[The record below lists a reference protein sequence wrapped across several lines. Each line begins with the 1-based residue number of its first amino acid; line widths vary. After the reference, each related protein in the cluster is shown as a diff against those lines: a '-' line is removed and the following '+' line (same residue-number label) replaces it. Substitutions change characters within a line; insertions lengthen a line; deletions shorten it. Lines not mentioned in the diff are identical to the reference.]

1 MYKRKT
7 SSWVKHLDF
16 LLLDLVFFELSFF
29 IVYAYRIG
37 VFFPFPP
44 LYKRMAIAIVPAHI
58 IAAFFSSTYSNIVYR
73 DRYVEFK
80 SVCIHTFVTI
90 MLLIFWMFLMQNSY
104 YYSRVII
111 VSMIP
116 VTIVLNYTERVLW
129 KRLVRRRIRASK
141 KERQMLVITT
151 GENAESAVNNL
162 QQNFYR
168 PYNLCGLVFYDVKDQ
183 VGATFHDVPIVCE
196 MSTVFEYVRKNIVDE
211 IFLDID
217 NKNQSAEQLIKL
229 FVNAGLTVHVAMP
242 QFSDEIPNQSFHKLG
257 GLSVMTSSMSAV
269 PQWKLVIKRLTDIV
283 GALVGL
289 IFTGIA
295 LIIFG
300 PIIKHQ
306 SPGPIFF
313 AQERV
318 GRNGRTFKIYKFRTM
333 YPDAEERK
341 KELMAQNKM
350 SGLMFK
356 MDNDPRI
363 IPIGH
368 FLRKASIDELP
379 QFFNVLKGDMSLV
392 GTRPPTVEEYKQ
404 YDMHHLKRLAA
415 KPGLTGM
422 WQATGRS
429 DITDFEEV
437 VRLDAYYIENWSLGL
452 DVKLILKTIKVVFSH
467 EGAE

>member
-1 MYKRKT
+1 M
-7 SSWVKHLDF
+7 
-16 LLLDLVFFELSFF
+16 
-29 IVYAYRIG
+29 
-37 VFFPFPP
+37 
-44 LYKRMAIAIVPAHI
+44 
-58 IAAFFSSTYSNIVYR
+58 
-73 DRYVEFK
+73 
-80 SVCIHTFVTI
+80 
-90 MLLIFWMFLMQNSY
+90 
-104 YYSRVII
+104 
-111 VSMIP
+111 
-116 VTIVLNYTERVLW
+116 
-129 KRLVRRRIRASK
+129 
-141 KERQMLVITT
+141 
-151 GENAESAVNNL
+151 
-162 QQNFYR
+162 
-168 PYNLCGLVFYDVKDQ
+168 VFYDVKGQ
-183 VGATFHDVPIVCE
+183 VGETYHDVPIVCE
-196 MSTVFEYVRKNIVDE
+196 MHTVFEYVRKNIVDE
-211 IFLDID
+211 VFLDLSG
-217 NKNQSAEQLIKL
+217 KTERTEHLIQL

-242 QFSDEIPNQSFHKLG
+242 QFSDAIPNQTLHKLG
-257 GLSVMTSSMSAV
+257 GLSVMTSSMSTV
-269 PQWKLVIKRLTDIV
+269 PQWKLVVKRLTDIV

-295 LIIFG
+295 MIIFG

-452 DVKLILKTIKVVFSH
+452 DFKLILKTIKVVFSH

>member
-29 IVYAYRIG
+29 IVYAYKIG
-37 VFFPFPP
+37 VFIPFPP

-58 IAAFFSSTYSNIVYR
+58 IAAFFSSTYSNIIYR
-73 DRYVEFK
+73 DRYAEFK

-104 YYSRVII
+104 YYSRVLM

-116 VTIVLNYTERVLW
+116 VSIVLNYTERVLW
-129 KRLVRRRIRASK
+129 KRVVRHRLRVSK
-141 KERQMLVITT
+141 KERQMLAIVTSD
-151 GENAESAVNNL
+151 NAESAIANL
-162 QQNFYR
+162 QKNFYR
-168 PYNLCGLVFYDVKDQ
+168 SFNICGLVLYDLQDQ
-183 VGATFHDVPIVCE
+183 VGQTYRDIPVVCE
-196 MSTVFEYVRKNIVDE
+196 MRSVFEYVRKNIVDE
-211 IFLDID
+211 VFIDID
-217 NKNQSAEQLIKL
+217 VRNKATEHLIKM
-229 FVNAGLTVHVAMP
+229 FVEAGLTVHLALP
-242 QFSDEIPNQSFHKLG
+242 EFNSDIPNKAIQKMGSLT
-257 GLSVMTSSMSAV
+257 VMTTSMSAV
-269 PQWKLVIKRLTDIV
+269 PQWKLIVKRAADIV
-283 GALVGL
+283 GALIGL

-368 FLRKASIDELP
+368 FLRKASVDELP

-422 WQATGRS
+422 WQASGRS
-429 DITDFEEV
+429 EITDFEEV
-437 VRLDAYYIENWSLGL
+437 VKLDAYYIENWSLGL
-452 DVKLILKTIKVVFSH
+452 DFKLILKTIKVVFTAK
-467 EGAE
+467 GAE